1 MPRVLLLGG
10 TSEASALA
18 RLLAGAG
25 VPAVFSYAG
34 RTAMP
39 VAQPLPLRIGGFG
52 GAEGLARHLQE
63 GGFTHLIDATHPFA
77 ARISRNAIQAARFT
91 GTPLLALQRP
101 AWQPEPGDDWTCVA
115 DMEGAVAALPRDPA
129 QVFLA
134 IGKQN
139 LADFAG
145 LPHRWLLRLV
155 DRPDVPPLPRARIVI
170 ARGPFTEAG
179 DHDLM
184 AVHGITHLVAKNS
197 GGIGAAAKLAAAR
210 RLGVRV
216 VMIDRP
222 ALPDRPT
229 VAEPAEALDWLRR
242 VPATA

>member
-1 MPRVLLLGG
+1 MAASLG
-10 TSEASALA
+10 SLVPVVALKVTPTA
-18 RLLAGAG
+18 R
-25 VPAVFSYAG
+25 S
-34 RTAMP
+34 
-39 VAQPLPLRIGGFG
+39 
-52 GAEGLARHLQE
+52 
-63 GGFTHLIDATHPFA
+63 
-77 ARISRNAIQAARFT
+77 
-91 GTPLLALQRP
+91 
-101 AWQPEPGDDWTCVA
+101 
-115 DMEGAVAALPRDPA
+115 VAALPRDPA
-129 QVFLA
+129 RVFLA

-139 LADFAG
+139 QADFAG
-145 LPHRWLLRLV
+145 LPPRWLLRLV

-179 DHDLM
+179 DQDLM
-184 AVHGITHLVAKNS
+184 AAHGITHLVAKNS
-197 GGIGAAAKLAAAR
+197 GGSGAAAKLAAAR